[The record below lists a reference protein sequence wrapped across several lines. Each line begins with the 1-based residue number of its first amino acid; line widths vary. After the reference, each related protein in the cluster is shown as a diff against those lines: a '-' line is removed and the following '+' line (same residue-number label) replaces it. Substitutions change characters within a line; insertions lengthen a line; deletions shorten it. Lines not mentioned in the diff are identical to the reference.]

1 MKYKSIADLPASVSD
16 LSLIQK
22 SKVLKIA
29 NGLIT
34 SGQSPESAILKAS
47 KDVFNMGRVKTA
59 IQKDAKPMA
68 VIKDADEE
76 MISYEVIYEPNV
88 KDAHGEWMSPETI
101 IKGKDNFDA
110 ARAAGLVKENL
121 FHIVE
126 TDAFTIEKT
135 WIQEEFDVVVI
146 GSEEVIKAGT
156 WVAKVK
162 YNDPELWLLKKANAV
177 GGLSIQCS
185 GFTDEETGE
194 ITGLDFGIELAEENE

>member
-1 MKYKSIADLPASVSD
+1 MKYKSIADLPASVSN

-22 SKVLKIA
+22 SKVLKTA
-29 NGLIT
+29 NGLID
-34 SGQSPESAILKAS
+34 SGQSPDAAIEKAA
-47 KDVFNMGRVKTA
+47 KDVLHVGRVKTA
-59 IQKDAKPMA
+59 IQKDAKSVS
-68 VIKDADEE
+68 VIKDADEQ
-76 MISYEVIYEPNV
+76 MISYEVIYEPDS
-88 KDAHGEWMSPETI
+88 KDAHGEWMSADTI
-101 IKGKDNFDA
+101 VKGKDNFDA

-121 FHIVE
+121 FHVVE

-146 GSEEVIKAGT
+146 GSEQLIKAGT

-185 GFTDEETGE
+185 GSTNKETGE
-194 ITGLDFGIELAEENE
+194 ITGLDFGIELAEEE

>member
-1 MKYKSIADLPASVSD
+1 MKYSSIADLPASVSN

-22 SKVLKIA
+22 SKVLVLA
-29 NGLIT
+29 NGLID
-34 SGQSPESAILKAS
+34 SGLSPEAAIEKAS
-47 KDVFNMGRVKTA
+47 KDVLHVGLKKTA
-59 IQKDAKPMA
+59 IQKNAKP
-68 VIKDADEE
+68 VSVVKDAGEQ
-76 MISYEVIYEPNV
+76 MISYEVIYEPNT

-101 IKGKDNFDA
+101 IKGKENFDA

-146 GSEEVIKAGT
+146 GSEQIIKAGT

-185 GFTDEETGE
+185 GYTDKETGE
-194 ITGLDFGIELAEENE
+194 ITGLDFGIEIAEENE

>member
-1 MKYKSIADLPASVSD
+1 MKYKSIADLPASVSG
-16 LSLIQK
+16 LSLVQK

-29 NGLIT
+29 NGLID
-34 SGQSPESAILKAS
+34 SGQSPEAAIEKAT
-47 KDVFNMGRVKTA
+47 KEALHVGLAKTA
-59 IQKDAKPMA
+59 IQKDAKS
-68 VIKDADEE
+68 VSVTKDADEQ
-76 MISYEVIYEPNV
+76 MISYEVIYEPNA

-101 IKGKDNFDA
+101 VKGKENFDA

-146 GSEEVIKAGT
+146 GSEQVIKAGT

-185 GFTDEETGE
+185 GFTDEATGE
-194 ITGLDFGIELAEENE
+194 ITGLDFGIELAEEDE

>member
-16 LSLIQK
+16 LSLVQK

-29 NGLIT
+29 YGLID
-34 SGQSPESAILKAS
+34 SGQSPEAAIKKAS
-47 KDVFNMGRVKTA
+47 KDVLHVGLAKTA
-59 IQKDAKPMA
+59 IQKDAKSVS
-68 VIKDADEE
+68 VIKDTDEQ
-76 MISYEVIYEPNV
+76 MISYEVIYEPNA

-101 IKGKDNFDA
+101 VKGKENFDA

-121 FHIVE
+121 FHIAE

-146 GSEEVIKAGT
+146 GSEQVIKAGT

-185 GFTDEETGE
+185 GFTDEVTGE
-194 ITGLDFGIELAEENE
+194 ITGLDFGIELAEEDE

>member
-16 LSLIQK
+16 LSLVQK

-29 NGLIT
+29 NGLID
-34 SGQSPESAILKAS
+34 SGQSPEVAIEKAS
-47 KDVFNMGRVKTA
+47 KEALRVGRAKTA
-59 IQKDAKPMA
+59 IQKDAKSVS
-68 VIKDADEE
+68 VIKDSDEQ
-76 MISYEVIYEPNV
+76 MISYEVIYEPNA

-101 IKGKDNFDA
+101 VKGKENFDA

-146 GSEEVIKAGT
+146 GSEQIIKAGT

-185 GFTDEETGE
+185 GFTDEVTGE
-194 ITGLDFGIELAEENE
+194 ITGLDFGIELAEEDE